1 MEKEIIF
8 YLIVF
13 IVLFAAEL
21 IYLKIAE
28 RYNIIDKPSLRSSH
42 AAVTLRGGG
51 VIFYLASLVYF
62 VVNDLAYPWF
72 MMGLTLITCIS
83 FWDDIK
89 ALSYKLRLVIHFVAV
104 LLMFYQ
110 WGGFTLYPWWGLLP
124 ILIVCVSI
132 INIYN
137 FMDGINGITGG
148 YSLVVLLSLAYINR
162 QIVSFIQPDLL
173 YMMIISALVF
183 NFFNFRTKAKCFA
196 GDVGSISMAFIILF
210 ALGKLIILTGDLT
223 YIILLSVYGVDAVLT
238 IIRRLFSSENIL
250 KPHRKH
256 AFQLMVN
263 ELKINHL
270 KVSSCYILVQ
280 VLVMVGYFLLPAS
293 LHWVYLIGVVF
304 FLSLGYIG
312 FIMRY
317 SYLQT
322 DTKVVDVSSDFNE
335 SINRKII

>member
-8 YLIVF
+8 YLIAF
-13 IVLFAAEL
+13 ILLFAAEL

-28 RYNIIDKPSLRSSH
+28 RYNIIDKPNLRSSH

-89 ALSYKLRLVIHFVAV
+89 ALSYKLRLAIHFVAV
-104 LLMFYQ
+104 LSMFYQ
-110 WGGFTLYPWWGLLP
+110 WEIFTLYPWWGLLL

-173 YMMIISALVF
+173 YIMIISALVF

-210 ALGKLIILTGDLT
+210 ALGKLIISTGDLT
-223 YIILLSVYGVDAVLT
+223 YIILLSVYGVEAVLT
-238 IIRRLFSSENIL
+238 IIRRLFNSENIF

-263 ELKINHL
+263 ELDINHL

>member
-1 MEKEIIF
+1 MEKEMIF

-13 IVLFAAEL
+13 ILLFAAEL
-21 IYLKIAE
+21 IYFKIAE
-28 RYNIIDKPSLRSSH
+28 RYNIIDKPNPRSSH
-42 AAVTLRGGG
+42 TIVTLRGGG
-51 VIFYLASLVYF
+51 VIFYLAALAYSVM
-62 VVNDLAYPWF
+62 NGLAYPWF
-72 MMGLTLITCIS
+72 ILGLTMIAGIS
-83 FWDDIK
+83 FMDDIR
-89 ALSYKLRLVIHFVAV
+89 ALSQKIRLLFHFIGA

-110 WGGFTLYPWWGLLP
+110 WGLFTLYPWWSLLP

-148 YSLVVLLSLAYINR
+148 YSLIVLLSLAYINR

-173 YMMIISALVF
+173 YVMIISALVF

-238 IIRRLFSSENIL
+238 IMRRLFSSENIF

-280 VLVMVGYFLLPAS
+280 VLVMVGYFLLPAA
-293 LHWVYLIGVVF
+293 LHWVYFIGVVF
-304 FLSLGYIG
+304 ILSLGYIG
-312 FIMRY
+312 FIFRY
-317 SYLQT
+317 SHLQT
-322 DTKVVDVSSDFNE
+322 DTKAMNVSSEFQ
-335 SINRKII
+335 